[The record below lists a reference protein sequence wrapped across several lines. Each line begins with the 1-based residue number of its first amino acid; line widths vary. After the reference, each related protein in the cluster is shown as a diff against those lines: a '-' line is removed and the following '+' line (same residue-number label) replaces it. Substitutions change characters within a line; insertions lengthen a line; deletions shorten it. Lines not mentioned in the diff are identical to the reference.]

1 MKTLFISFFLVL
13 ASVVTVNANEYKKV
27 VTESEVKNA
36 KIELAKKYMQENN
49 TMLITVTVEKT
60 VNGKYVVSIKE
71 NK

>member
-1 MKTLFISFFLVL
+1 MKTLFISLVLVL

-27 VTESEVKNA
+27 VTESEVNNA

-49 TMLITVTVEKT
+49 TMLVTVNVEKT
-60 VNGKYVVSIKE
+60 VNGKYIVSIKE